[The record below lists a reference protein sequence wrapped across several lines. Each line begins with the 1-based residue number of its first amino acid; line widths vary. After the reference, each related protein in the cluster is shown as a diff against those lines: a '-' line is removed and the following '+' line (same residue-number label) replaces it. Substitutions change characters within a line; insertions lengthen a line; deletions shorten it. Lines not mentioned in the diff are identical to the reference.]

1 MTVETDL
8 MEWPKTRP
16 LTRWSWMVR
25 LYWWLVFLFPPFAL
39 FAAWDTGRTARSADE
54 ALGLTMFVAP
64 FLLAAL
70 ALGPAL
76 AYRAWISPRLSR
88 AERNQL
94 VLMGLSA
101 VPFVV
106 LVSMICQ
113 DFSGWPRGQAHATR
127 PLTLALT
134 VLWMA
139 LAIAARRKLHQGIP
153 ALWPQ
158 LWGLALLP
166 LPLVSFFVA
175 VGNLFPSKPTDDPA
189 KYPWWIFLVVAV
201 AALPL
206 VAYRALFSPTAAKI
220 ERVLI
225 IVSSLTVLAFFLFF
239 MGVWHL
245 LESTPSEA
253 SPDAWALFYALSAA
267 WAALGIA
274 TRLKLKQGP

>member
-1 MTVETDL
+1 MTLTVDL
-8 MEWPKTRP
+8 MEWPTTRP

-39 FAAWDTGRTARSADE
+39 FVAWDTGRTARSADE

-64 FLLAAL
+64 FLLASL

-88 AERNQL
+88 ADRNQL

-106 LVSMICQ
+106 LVAMICQ
-113 DFSGWPRGQAHATR
+113 DFSGWPRGQSHATR

-134 VLWMA
+134 LMWLA
-139 LAIAARRKLHQGIP
+139 LAIAARRKLHHGIP

-175 VGNLFPSKPTDDPA
+175 VGNLFPSKPTDDPS
-189 KYPWWIFLVVAV
+189 KYPWWVFLVVAM

-206 VAYRALFSPTAAKI
+206 VAYRALFSPTVTKI
-220 ERVLI
+220 ERILI
-225 IVSSLTVLAFFLFF
+225 IASSLTVLAFFLFF
-239 MGVWHL
+239 VGVWHL
-245 LESTPSEA
+245 LESAPAA
-253 SPDAWALFYALSAA
+253 SPDAWALFYALSAG
-267 WAALGIA
+267 WAALGVA
-274 TRLKLKQGP
+274 TRFKLKPKP